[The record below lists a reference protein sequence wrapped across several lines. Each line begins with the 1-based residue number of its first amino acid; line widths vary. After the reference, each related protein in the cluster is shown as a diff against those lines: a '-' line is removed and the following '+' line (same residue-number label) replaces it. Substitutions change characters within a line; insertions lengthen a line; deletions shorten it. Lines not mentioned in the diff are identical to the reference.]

1 MLKKTTIYIEENEL
15 NGLKTLSV
23 VRNKSITEL
32 VRLGVKQICKSAGQE
47 EIKAIEMLNKIRKN
61 TRKKG
66 YSSKEIMQLA
76 VKAQRK
82 ARNERKKK
90 KNRRS

>member
-15 NGLKTLSV
+15 NALKTLSV

-32 VRLGVKQICKSAGQE
+32 VRLGVRQICKSAGQE

-76 VKAQRK
+76 VKAQRE